1 MNLKRAF
8 VLVTMSVVTFWSLIP
23 FALSVRA
30 LIFAELVHKSNCGQG
45 ESTYQYSGSHINS
58 ITKQLFVSSS
68 VKHNHKS
75 AIKQEK

>member
-30 LIFAELVHKSNCGQG
+30 LIFAELVLIKTLHVGALPGATGAKKCNF
-45 ESTYQYSGSHINS
+45 TNFIYSQ
-58 ITKQLFVSSS
+58 T
-68 VKHNHKS
+68 
-75 AIKQEK
+75 